1 MSAHFEHLL
10 LIPPYGLNFKRF
22 WNGES
27 EFKSEVQLSSRKS
40 LKTSVFTEN
49 PMFMN
54 ESVEESFYLW
64 HSDIT
69 TAARHYLIWAYT
81 QLSCLLISLHSG
93 LALYD
98 AHIWRSSAWRA
109 LGNEVTFERANILW
123 EDEFFTKSQECHR
136 SGAHNGRAAA
146 FGAGDSSGHILGS
159 FQSYFIHNGLGRAE
173 ILQSEQIFGK
183 SFVHRSSEEAS
194 WENPAELRFEKS
206 TPLSLLPSFPFS
218 ENISLETQ
226 MLACCQICW
235 ITFWQ
240 S

>member
-1 MSAHFEHLL
+1 
-10 LIPPYGLNFKRF
+10 
-22 WNGES
+22 
-27 EFKSEVQLSSRKS
+27 
-40 LKTSVFTEN
+40 
-49 PMFMN
+49 MFMN
-54 ESVEESFYLW
+54 GSVEESFYLW

-81 QLSCLLISLHSG
+81 QLSCLLISPQWPCT
-93 LALYD
+93 
-98 AHIWRSSAWRA
+98 IWCPYMEIICRA

-159 FQSYFIHNGLGRAE
+159 FRSYFIHNGLGRAE

-194 WENPAELRFEKS
+194 WENLQELRLTKS
-206 TPLSLLPSFPFS
+206 
-218 ENISLETQ
+218 ISLFFLLFIFLYYESDLTKLKCLPVTMFVHLLHLQ
-226 MLACCQICW
+226 LLRSMRQH
-235 ITFWQ
+235 
-240 S
+240 